1 MIREAIG
8 RLVAGE
14 RLAEDEAA
22 QVMEEI
28 MTGGAQEAQV
38 AGYLTALR
46 LRGETVEVIT
56 GSARAM
62 REKAVRIQPKVEP
75 LVDTCGTGGDGA
87 GTINISTAA
96 ALVAAG
102 AGVKV
107 AKHGNRGVSSPSGS
121 ADVLEALGVR
131 VDLEPEEARRCI
143 EEVGIGFLFAP
154 RYHPGMR
161 FAAPTRKALGIRT
174 LFNLLGPLANPAGA
188 DRQVMGVFDGAW
200 VEPVARVLAR
210 LGCREAM
217 VVHGLDGTDEL
228 SISGP
233 TRVAHLREGAVHAHT
248 LEPEDAGLTRHPP
261 AAVRGGSPQ
270 ENARRIRRVLE
281 GSRDDEAVRDVVL
294 LNAAAALVVAGRAAS
309 LRDGVGQA
317 AGAIDSG
324 AAWERLEALRRFT
337 GAPPE
342 AVA

>member
-8 RLVAGE
+8 RLVAGDS
-14 RLAEDEAA
+14 LAEADAA

-62 REKAVRIQPKVEP
+62 RSQAVRIEPRVEP

-102 AGVKV
+102 AGAKV

-131 VDLEPEEARRCI
+131 IDLEPEAARQCI

-161 FAAPTRKALGIRT
+161 HAAPTRKALGIRT
-174 LFNLLGPLANPAGA
+174 LFNLLGPLVNPAGA
-188 DRQVMGVFDGAW
+188 DRQVMGVFSASW
-200 VEPVARVLAR
+200 VEPIAQVLER

-217 VVHGLDGTDEL
+217 VVYGMDGTDEF

-233 TRVAHLREGAVHAHT
+233 TRVAHLRPGRLDVRT
-248 LEPEDAGLTRHPP
+248 LEPEEAGLRRHP
-261 AAVRGGSPQ
+261 AEAIRGGSPG
-270 ENARRIRRVLE
+270 ENARRIQAVLE
-281 GSRDDEAVRDVVL
+281 GRAEGAVRDVVL
-294 LNAAAALVVAGRAAS
+294 LNAAAALVVAGLAEDLREGVRRAAAS
-309 LRDGVGQA
+309 
-317 AGAIDSG
+317 IDDG
-324 AAWERLEALRRFT
+324 AAWARLKQLRRFT
-337 GAPPE
+337 GGPPE

>member
-1 MIREAIG
+1 MIREVIG

-14 RLAEDEAA
+14 HLGEDEAA

-28 MTGGAQEAQV
+28 MAGEAEEAQV
-38 AGYLTALR
+38 AAYLVALR
-46 LRGETVEVIT
+46 LRGETVEVIA

-62 REKAVRIQPKVEP
+62 RAQAIQVRAQVEP
-75 LVDTCGTGGDGA
+75 LVDTCGTGGDGS

-102 AGVKV
+102 AGVSI

-131 VDLEPEEARRCI
+131 IDLEPDQVRRCI
-143 EEVGIGFLFAP
+143 EEAGIGFLFAP

-174 LFNLLGPLANPAGA
+174 LFNVLGPLANPAGA
-188 DRQVMGVFDGAW
+188 DRQVMGVFAPEW
-200 VEPVARVLAR
+200 VEPIAQVLER

-217 VVHGLDGTDEL
+217 VVHGLEGLDEL
-228 SISGP
+228 SICGP
-233 TRVAHLREGAVHAHT
+233 TQVIHLREGRYQRRVV
-248 LEPEDAGLTRHPP
+248 EPEDAGLKRYPRE
-261 AAVRGGSPQ
+261 AVRGGTPQ
-270 ENARRIRRVLE
+270 ENARRIRAVLE
-281 GSRDDEAVRDVVL
+281 GQEQGAVREVVL
-294 LNAAAALVVAGRAAS
+294 LNAAAALVVAGRAED
-309 LRDGVGQA
+309 LRDGAIQA
-317 AGAIDSG
+317 AAAIDSG
-324 AAWERLEALRRFT
+324 AARERLDALRRLAGT
-337 GAPPE
+337 PE

>member
-1 MIREAIG
+1 MIREAIA

-14 RLAEDEAA
+14 RLGEEEAA

-28 MTGGAQEAQV
+28 MAGEAQEAQV
-38 AGYLTALR
+38 AAYLVALR
-46 LRGETVEVIT
+46 LRGETVEVIA

-62 REKAVRIQPKVEP
+62 RAKAVQIRARVEP
-75 LVDTCGTGGDGA
+75 LVDTCGTGGDGS

-102 AGVKV
+102 AGVPV

-131 VDLEPEEARRCI
+131 IDLEPDQVRRCI
-143 EEVGIGFLFAP
+143 EEAGIGFLFAP

-174 LFNLLGPLANPAGA
+174 LFNVLGPLANPAGA
-188 DRQVMGVFDGAW
+188 DRQVMGVFAPEW
-200 VEPVARVLAR
+200 VEPIAQVLER

-217 VVHGLDGTDEL
+217 VVHGLDGVDEL

-233 TRVAHLREGAVHAHT
+233 THVVHLREGRFHRRTV
-248 LEPEDAGLTRHPP
+248 EPEDAGLHRYPRE
-261 AAVRGGSPQ
+261 AIRGGTPK
-270 ENARRIRRVLE
+270 ENARRIQAVLE
-281 GSRDDEAVRDVVL
+281 GREKGAVRDVIL
-294 LNAAAALVVAGRAAS
+294 LNAAAALVVGGRAQD
-309 LRDGVGQA
+309 LREGVAQA
-317 AGAIDSG
+317 AAAIESS
-324 AAWERLEALRRFT
+324 AALERLDALRRLA
-337 GAPPE
+337 GRPE

>member
-1 MIREAIG
+1 MIREAIA

-14 RLAEDEAA
+14 RLGEEEAA

-28 MTGGAQEAQV
+28 MAGEAQEAQV
-38 AGYLTALR
+38 AAYLVALR
-46 LRGETVEVIT
+46 LRGETVEVIA

-62 REKAVRIQPKVEP
+62 RAKAVQIRARVEP
-75 LVDTCGTGGDGA
+75 LVDTCGTGGDGS

-102 AGVKV
+102 AGVPV

-131 VDLEPEEARRCI
+131 IDLEPDQVRRCI
-143 EEVGIGFLFAP
+143 EEAGIGFLFAP

-174 LFNLLGPLANPAGA
+174 LFNVLGPLANPAGA
-188 DRQVMGVFDGAW
+188 DRQVMGVFAPEW
-200 VEPVARVLAR
+200 VEPIAQVLER

-217 VVHGLDGTDEL
+217 VVHGLDGVDEL

-233 TRVAHLREGAVHAHT
+233 THVVHLREGRFHRQTV
-248 LEPEDAGLTRHPP
+248 EPEDAGLHRYPRE
-261 AAVRGGSPQ
+261 AIRGGTPK
-270 ENARRIRRVLE
+270 ENARRIQAVLE
-281 GSRDDEAVRDVVL
+281 GREKGAVRDVIL
-294 LNAAAALVVAGRAAS
+294 LNAAAALVVGGRAQD
-309 LRDGVGQA
+309 LREGVAQA
-317 AGAIDSG
+317 AAAIESS
-324 AAWERLEALRRFT
+324 AALERLDALRRLA
-337 GAPPE
+337 GRPE